1 MSQFTLYIKAP
12 DYLAQWLR
20 HHYWDETTG
29 RVVFQRGS
37 APQAVLYSLLR
48 QPPKGYVEKADPT
61 LLPVEVPSFKGIN
74 PATRNYLSESG
85 RAALVSACKKLFRSV
100 MILELGGLFSH
111 DVQITDIIYDFMDK
125 HGIERTETNW
135 ETIRQMYLRMRKKS
149 QVSLS

>member
-1 MSQFTLYIKAP
+1 MSQFTIYIQAP
-12 DYLAQWLR
+12 AYLAQWLR
-20 HHYWDETTG
+20 HHYWDEETK

-48 QPPKGYVEKADPT
+48 QPPRGYQEKPDPA
-61 LLPVEVPSFKGIN
+61 LLPVEVPFFKGIN

-85 RAALVSACKKLFRSV
+85 RTALVSACKRLFRSQ
-100 MILELGGLFSH
+100 MYMELCELFDH

-135 ETIRQMYLRMRKKS
+135 ESIRQMYLRMRKKS
-149 QVSLS
+149 QGKTS